1 MDLFELGGK
10 TFIVMVDYYSRWVEM
25 RHLDSQTSANTI
37 AKIKSIFAV
46 HGIPD
51 VVISDNG
58 PQFASAEFKSFA
70 ANYDFNHTTS
80 SPKYPQSNGEAE
92 RAVQTVKQ
100 MLRKSKDPYAAL
112 LLYRATPL
120 RNGLSPSELL
130 MGRKLKTKLPMLP
143 STLIPKTQN
152 HSMIQEKE
160 TNLKQQQRDNYNQ
173 RHMAREAPPLKAGDT
188 VFIKDM
194 AKPGQV
200 VAKHHNPRSYIIR
213 TEHGNI
219 RRNASHLVATPTAPM
234 GQQQAARDTPQQDPA
249 NMTTTLQREPATITT
264 QQPTPRSL
272 PATTH
277 TTAAPGTPCAIRTKS
292 GRYIKKPERLDL

>member
-1 MDLFELGGK
+1 MEWFGVLG
-10 TFIVMVDYYSRWVEM
+10 IRVDGSMGSLV
-25 RHLDSQTSANTI
+25 L
-37 AKIKSIFAV
+37 
-46 HGIPD
+46 
-51 VVISDNG
+51 
-58 PQFASAEFKSFA
+58 SF
-70 ANYDFNHTTS
+70 
-80 SPKYPQSNGEAE
+80 
-92 RAVQTVKQ
+92 
-100 MLRKSKDPYAAL
+100 L
-112 LLYRATPL
+112 PL

-130 MGRKLKTKLPMLP
+130 IGRKLKTKLPMLP
-143 STLIPKTQN
+143 STLIPKTPN

-277 TTAAPGTPCAIRTKS
+277 TTAAPGTPRAIHTHNCSPWHAMCNPHTQLQPLARHVQSALNQADISRSRK
-292 GRYIKKPERLDL
+292 GLICKCKARGIKCQEIHF